1 MVSCSSSLS
10 RPIQPGA
17 SALNLLHPHDNV
29 NGKHSFHLQTQTL
42 KLREVE
48 MVVPGVIASKWESA
62 KTQTQGC
69 MSPKPWIDGQAVGPL
84 VGSPDSSSRL
94 SFLSKLKQRN
104 GDPQAHAWFSDPGWL
119 PGLFPWSG
127 DHTVCGYLSYPCL
140 TYKKTEAQKSKVSSF
155 KVS

>member
-10 RPIQPGA
+10 RPTQPGA

-84 VGSPDSSSRL
+84 VGSSDSSSRL

-104 GDPQAHAWFSDPGWL
+104 GDPQAHAWFSVR
-119 PGLFPWSG
+119 PWMAAWIISM
-127 DHTVCGYLSYPCL
+127 VWRSYCLWILVLSLSYI
-140 TYKKTEAQKSKVSSF
+140 
-155 KVS
+155 